1 MNQSEIILIRHG
13 QANTGAKDEDSYDKL
28 SATGHQ
34 QSAWL
39 GVYLRAQNSAFD
51 RVICGNLRRHQ
62 ETAAGLGLSQSIEI
76 DARVNELRYFDLA
89 REYQAQTR
97 EPLPNSAEEF
107 AQHVPQLFTAWH
119 DGRLDNAH
127 ESYRSF
133 ADRFAQ
139 VMSELAGLGGRSLV
153 ITSGGVIGM
162 SIARHLSLGPEGF
175 SQVMLPIHNS
185 SIHRFS
191 IAKGATQMA
200 SYNGTPHLDAADR
213 HYARTV
219 I

>member
-1 MNQSEIILIRHG
+1 MSQCEIILIRHG
-13 QANTGAKDEDSYDKL
+13 QANTGAKDEESYDKL
-28 SATGHQ
+28 SSMGHQ

-39 GVYLRAQNSAFD
+39 GDYLRAQGTEFD

-62 ETAAGLGLSQSIEI
+62 ETAAGLGLPQSIEI
-76 DARVNELRYFDLA
+76 DHRVNELRYFDLA
-89 REYQAQTR
+89 QEYQAQTR
-97 EPLPNSAEEF
+97 KPLPSSAEEF
-107 AQHVPQLFTAWH
+107 AQHVPQLFAAWH
-119 DGRLDNAH
+119 AGQLDNAH

-133 ADRFAQ
+133 ADRFGQ

-191 IAKGATQMA
+191 IEKGATQMA

-213 HYARTV
+213 RYARTV

>member
-1 MNQSEIILIRHG
+1 MCHE
-13 QANTGAKDEDSYDKL
+13 
-28 SATGHQ
+28 
-34 QSAWL
+34 
-39 GVYLRAQNSAFD
+39 
-51 RVICGNLRRHQ
+51 
-62 ETAAGLGLSQSIEI
+62 
-76 DARVNELRYFDLA
+76 
-89 REYQAQTR
+89 
-97 EPLPNSAEEF
+97 
-107 AQHVPQLFTAWH
+107 LFTAWH
-119 DGRLDNAH
+119 AGRLDNAH

-139 VMSELAGLGGRSLV
+139 VMSELANLGGRSLV

-191 IAKGATQMA
+191 IAQGATQMA

-213 HYARTV
+213 RYARTV

>member
-1 MNQSEIILIRHG
+1 MTSFPLQVINSLLGWAIIC
-13 QANTGAKDEDSYDKL
+13 APK
-28 SATGHQ
+28 
-34 QSAWL
+34 
-39 GVYLRAQNSAFD
+39 NSAFD

-119 DGRLDNAH
+119 AGRLDNAH

-139 VMSELAGLGGRSLV
+139 VMSELARAWV
-153 ITSGGVIGM
+153 
-162 SIARHLSLGPEGF
+162 
-175 SQVMLPIHNS
+175 
-185 SIHRFS
+185 
-191 IAKGATQMA
+191 
-200 SYNGTPHLDAADR
+200 AA
-213 HYARTV
+213 V
-219 I
+219 W